1 MKSTISVLAS
11 YMFMASLTALA
22 ISAFAIIVIVA
33 RHYFVSVSDNEVK
46 IGYNFL
52 IIFIAS
58 AIIAP
63 ITLYINLRCDKIENL
78 EDEESF

>member
-11 YMFMASLTALA
+11 YMFMASLAALA

-33 RHYFVSVSDNEVK
+33 RHYFGSVSDNEIK
-46 IGYNFL
+46 IGYRFL
-52 IIFIAS
+52 IIFITA

-63 ITLYINLRCDKIENL
+63 ISLYINLKCDRIEKL